1 MAGSRDPRVEKILSV
16 IEYGTL
22 PVEETRK
29 RVEALIQSETRKP
42 KEFTDIGL
50 INACEDLLWELGT
63 NGSLPF
69 DSRLEENR
77 EAVEVRLSSRP
88 ARHARPVVRTAAM
101 VAALFVFSLIGESV
115 LHREWL
121 EARSSPDEQQYVIRG
136 FEIDPGF
143 VLKSIAETEIA
154 APLTTTAWK
163 DVVDYFGFEPF
174 IPQPEPEEWDTQLYY
189 SSITPN
195 ELNLTVRY
203 QHTKDETKG
212 VLYHTQYFTSIKDAF
227 SMFEQ
232 NCQGNIITF
241 CGRQVYVS
249 ENMGHLSVFYYEKNR
264 TYQVTGNVEYEEILI
279 FAEEM
284 LRGL

>member
-121 EARSSPDEQQYVIRG
+121 EARSSPDEQQFVLQG
-136 FEIDPGF
+136 FEIDPGIIGR
-143 VLKSIAETEIA
+143 SIAERAEAEPLSTRDWGQVVEYLGFEPLVPKINEERWNTEIYYASTTPIFIKLTVSYHQIQDKTTRILYDTYCFPDFKDAYAAFEQNGRGSMTEIA
-154 APLTTTAWK
+154 
-163 DVVDYFGFEPF
+163 G
-174 IPQPEPEEWDTQLYY
+174 
-189 SSITPN
+189 
-195 ELNLTVRY
+195 
-203 QHTKDETKG
+203 H
-212 VLYHTQYFTSIKDAF
+212 
-227 SMFEQ
+227 
-232 NCQGNIITF
+232 
-241 CGRQVYVS
+241 QVYIS
-249 ENMGHLSVFYYEKNR
+249 ENMGDTSIFYYEKNC
-264 TYQVTGNVEYEEILI
+264 TYLVTGNAEYDDLLQ
-279 FAEEM
+279 FAEEIM
-284 LRGL
+284 KGL